1 MKPSILDELDRKE
14 IDVPGIVDEQGQI
27 MDGWDSP
34 FKSIGY
40 NGIKDLIESKIF
52 DENLKGQAL
61 EILENIFFLD
71 SAFEVI
77 ENSTDDRFL
86 LSLNSATL

>member
-40 NGIKDLIESKIF
+40 NGIKDLIRE
-52 DENLKGQAL
+52 
-61 EILENIFFLD
+61 
-71 SAFEVI
+71 
-77 ENSTDDRFL
+77 
-86 LSLNSATL
+86 